1 MNVTGSSSQT
11 PVPSNFPIYSVGK
24 TREGCAGTWPH
35 PPYAVS
41 PSVKKLAHGVHLFW
55 GLPAGRITPKPAGN
69 IMDEVAAAMAEYR
82 VSREATAE
90 PT

>member
-1 MNVTGSSSQT
+1 MTEMGRSFLT
-11 PVPSNFPIYSVGK
+11 PVTSNISASSVGK

-55 GLPAGRITPKPAGN
+55 GLPAGRITPKPAGT